1 MRLDMGSAK
10 KILES
15 NFNCARCG
23 FEIPQIKAV
32 AWLAMIY
39 SAENR
44 VLKERLEEQG
54 EDSLYD
60 LIFVGSISISHFH

>member
-1 MRLDMGSAK
+1 MRLDTGSAK

-39 SAENR
+39 IAR
-44 VLKERLEEQG
+44 VFGNLR
-54 EDSLYD
+54 DS
-60 LIFVGSISISHFH
+60 F